1 MRVSYGKYEADL
13 GAGESVPN
21 LLRAIAL
28 SPEFAALQWP
38 LRKASAAGLDDRTSE
53 LVISAVAGQCRA
65 GYVWGHHA
73 PRLADMGISAQLI
86 RGVRDGD
93 LDSLEA
99 SDQALVRL
107 ARAVESLTVT
117 DELWA
122 DACGFFAPETV
133 TQVVFLASHYAMMC
147 RIQSAFDVPLDP
159 GSVDLQFPDIS
170 RDAPAA
176 GGTSS
181 ATTPN
186 RDESR

>member
-1 MRVSYGKYEADL
+1 MRVSYGTYEADL
-13 GAGESVPN
+13 GARESVPN

-38 LRKASAAGLDDRTSE
+38 LRKASAAGLDDRTAE

-73 PRLADMGISAQLI
+73 TRLAEFGISAPLI

-93 LDSLEA
+93 LDGLDA
-99 SDQALVRL
+99 PDQILVRL

-122 DACGFFAPETV
+122 EACTFFASQTV
-133 TQVVFLASHYAMMC
+133 AQVVFLASHYAMMC

-159 GSVDLQFPDIS
+159 GSFGLQFPDPAY
-170 RDAPAA
+170 DAP
-176 GGTSS
+176 
-181 ATTPN
+181 
-186 RDESR
+186 